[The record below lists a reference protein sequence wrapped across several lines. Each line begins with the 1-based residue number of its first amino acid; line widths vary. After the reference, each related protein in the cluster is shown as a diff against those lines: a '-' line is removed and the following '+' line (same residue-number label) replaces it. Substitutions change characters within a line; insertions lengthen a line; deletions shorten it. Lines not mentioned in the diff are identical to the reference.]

1 MLRALLLVFLVAGC
15 KDKAPDPAP
24 AKVETR
30 ADPSPDP
37 SPAARKAPEVKP
49 EEGSGSGSDD
59 KADKDEKPM
68 THAQRVRENVK
79 KVGVDMKGDAAAI
92 PRGRNTKQPSKE
104 PATP

>member
-30 ADPSPDP
+30 AEPAPDP
-37 SPAARKAPEVKP
+37 SPAARKAPEDQGS
-49 EEGSGSGSDD
+49 GSGSGSDSD
-59 KADKDEKPM
+59 KTDKDEKPM

-79 KVGVDMKGDAAAI
+79 KAGVDMKGDAAAI
-92 PRGRNTKQPSKE
+92 PRGRNAKQQPKE
-104 PATP
+104 PSAP